1 VVTDD
6 LAPLIADPARF
17 FGTENECFGT
27 CEEPSL
33 VATYYNMNMA
43 TLLMLALRMNW
54 VFIDQDDYNLAPDVV
69 KYSLYEMG
77 KTVSDAP
84 DAWVALREWYN
95 GDDNDISYPPGSPG
109 PSTQLRNWERWLYQ
123 REVNPDGRT
132 VKTNPVDQGW
142 TYNGVSYEGRRTDH
156 VHGSDY
162 IYFNVD
168 DKFINGGSSN
178 LLLKVTYLDNNTR
191 SWWVEY
197 DAADGNRYKRTT
209 VIKNK
214 NSRTWKMV
222 TLSLPNASFL
232 NWQTSGMDFRIYN
245 GGRSDLSVRF
255 VRVIKLND
263 PTSTTTA
270 MMQPQSFSPQAT
282 AALTGTGVSLDTMRQ
297 ILATPAAHSSSTLTF
312 ISTNLNQLQTIVSRI
327 VAVR

>member
-1 VVTDD
+1 
-6 LAPLIADPARF
+6 
-17 FGTENECFGT
+17 
-27 CEEPSL
+27 
-33 VATYYNMNMA
+33 
-43 TLLMLALRMNW
+43 
-54 VFIDQDDYNLAPDVV
+54 
-69 KYSLYEMG
+69 
-77 KTVSDAP
+77 
-84 DAWVALREWYN
+84 
-95 GDDNDISYPPGSPG
+95 
-109 PSTQLRNWERWLYQ
+109 
-123 REVNPDGRT
+123 
-132 VKTNPVDQGW
+132 
-142 TYNGVSYEGRRTDH
+142 
-156 VHGSDY
+156 
-162 IYFNVD
+162 
-168 DKFINGGSSN
+168 
-178 LLLKVTYLDNNTR
+178 
-191 SWWVEY
+191 VEY

-214 NSRTWKMV
+214 NSRTWKTV

-255 VRVIKLND
+255 VRVIKSND

-282 AALTGTGVSLDTMRQ
+282 AALTGIGVALDTMRQ